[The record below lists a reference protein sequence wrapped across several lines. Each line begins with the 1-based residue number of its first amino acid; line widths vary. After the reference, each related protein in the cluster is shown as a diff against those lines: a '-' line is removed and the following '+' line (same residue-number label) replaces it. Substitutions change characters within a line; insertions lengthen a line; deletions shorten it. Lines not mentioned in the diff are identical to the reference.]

1 MSALVRYPVYCCWC
15 YIINSN
21 IDCLLRLLMLQL
33 NAIFHPPVTLLH
45 YTRCTAHREQELGNT
60 ATNIFSLCHR
70 MYGESIFIFCSFH
83 ISVSRR
89 DIPPINHVLK
99 AESLWFILYFH
110 IWRHNACD
118 SWDIAIFEGV
128 KPWFLRYCDIAG
140 GCCGSTSKKTV
151 VGGWAWA
158 WWLVTDVQR
167 YVFKIIN

>member
-1 MSALVRYPVYCCWC
+1 M
-15 YIINSN
+15 
-21 IDCLLRLLMLQL
+21 LLL
-33 NAIFHPPVTLLH
+33 NAIFHPPVTL
-45 YTRCTAHREQELGNT
+45 RGAQHREQELGNT

-70 MYGESIFIFCSFH
+70 MYGECIFIFCSFH
-83 ISVSRR
+83 ISVSCC

-99 AESLWFILYFH
+99 AGFMIYFN
-110 IWRHNACD
+110 IWRHKACD

-128 KPWFLRYCDIAG
+128 KPWFTRYCDIAG

-167 YVFKIIN
+167 YVFVCEADLYILKLFVSQSVSNT